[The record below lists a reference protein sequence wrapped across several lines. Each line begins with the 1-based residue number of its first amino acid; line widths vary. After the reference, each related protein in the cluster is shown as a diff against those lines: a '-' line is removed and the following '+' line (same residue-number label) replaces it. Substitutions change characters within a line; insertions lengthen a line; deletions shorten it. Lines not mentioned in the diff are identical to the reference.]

1 MIDVALL
8 FLRVSIGVLMLGHAT
23 QKLFGWFGGGG
34 ISGAFKL
41 NQNLR
46 LRPVWVWVGMALA
59 SETGGSLLLI
69 LGLFNPLGMVA
80 ICAAMLMAAV
90 TVNWPRYWGSKA
102 GIEYNILFVIP
113 PIAVGLAG
121 PGKYSLDAA
130 MHFALPEPAAALIGL
145 VLAILGVVV
154 ALATRRPR

>member
-8 FLRVSIGVLMLGHAT
+8 FLRISIGILMLGHAV

-34 ISGAFKL
+34 IAGTFKL

-46 LRPVWVWVGMALA
+46 LRPVWLWVVLVLA
-59 SETGGSLLLI
+59 CETGGSLLLI
-69 LGLFNPLGMVA
+69 FGLFNPLGMVA
-80 ICAAMLMAAV
+80 ICATMLMAAI
-90 TVNWPRYWGSKA
+90 TVNWPRYWGSKV

-113 PIAVGLAG
+113 SIAIGLAG

-130 MHFALPEPAAALIGL
+130 IHFALPEPAATLLGL
-145 VLAILGVVV
+145 VLAVLGVII